1 MHESQRNNV
10 IKADASNQER
20 FQININFT
28 HTFHHT
34 SDNLLLI
41 SIKRIQSLL

>member
-20 FQININFT
+20 FQISINFT

-34 SDNLLLI
+34 SDNFLLI
-41 SIKRIQSLL
+41 RIKKIKSLL